1 MLVLIERALVVLFAR
16 SVLQIETAVLATAL
30 LACDLLWGGGR
41 LVVSSGVS
49 LGVVWRVSW
58 GKASLVMITLR
69 WSVLQLYM
77 T

>member
-1 MLVLIERALVVLFAR
+1 MLFAR
-16 SVLQIETAVLATAL
+16 SVLQMETAVLATAL
-30 LACDLLWGGGR
+30 LAGDLLWGGGR

-49 LGVVWRVSW
+49 IGVVWRMSW